1 MRTSCITVCALV
13 ALSWPLDA
21 AKGTMGGIAAT
32 GRQQEIV
39 VTRDDSSIPDRCRPR
54 RVARVVLRFLEALK
68 RGDHEALEA
77 FFERDFKWF
86 SVTNSPVRGHRKHFV
101 ARNPEKAIRYITERR
116 GFKLRLSEI
125 MVDAAPTLRRSD
137 IAYDGIWSVRK
148 EDVARRWRFVGKGA
162 INCRAK
168 TIKTWSMA
176 VSDEVTDP
184 VFCPLPAD
192 GVKPRVVIA
201 CVAER

>member
-1 MRTSCITVCALV
+1 MLCALV
-13 ALSWPLDA
+13 VLTWSLDA
-21 AKGTMGGIAAT
+21 AKGTMRGIAAT

-39 VTRDDSSIPDRCRPR
+39 VTRDDSTILDRCRPR
-54 RVARVVLRFLEALK
+54 RVAKVVLRFLDAVK

-77 FFERDFKWF
+77 FLGRDFKWF
-86 SVTNSPVRGHRKHFV
+86 SVTNSPVKGHRNHFV
-101 ARNPEKAIRYITERR
+101 ARNPERAIRYISERR

-125 MVDAAPTLRRSD
+125 MVDDAPTLRRSD
-137 IAYDGIWSVRK
+137 IAYDGIWTLRK
-148 EDVARRWRFVGKGA
+148 GDVARRWRFVGKGA

-176 VSDEVTDP
+176 VPDEDTDP
-184 VFCPLPAD
+184 VFCPPPDD

-201 CVAER
+201 CVRL